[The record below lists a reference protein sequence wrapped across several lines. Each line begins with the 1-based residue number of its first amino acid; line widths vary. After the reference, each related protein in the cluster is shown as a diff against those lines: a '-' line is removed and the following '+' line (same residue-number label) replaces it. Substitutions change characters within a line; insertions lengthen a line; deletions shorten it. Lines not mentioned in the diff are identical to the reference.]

1 MFGIGLPEMIVILA
15 VALIVVGPDKLP
27 ELARS
32 LAKGLGELKK
42 TMNQVKENLSEE
54 TKVISSV
61 QEDLQ
66 KSAGQLT
73 DNLLDSETKI
83 WRPED
88 DVAEGKDIDEEDV
101 IDLQPLEERPWEKDA
116 QAEPEEKEEAED
128 SREKTA
134 LATDDKAGVQADAPE
149 PDSPESTDTP
159 ADGGTKDMPTS
170 PAA

>member
-1 MFGIGLPEMIVILA
+1 MFGIGLPEMIVIMA

-32 LAKGLGELKK
+32 LAKGIGELKK

-61 QEDLQ
+61 QEDLR
-66 KSAGQLT
+66 KTAGQLT
-73 DNLLDSETKI
+73 DNLLDNKAKI

-88 DVAEGKDIDEEDV
+88 EVTEGKDIDEEDV

-116 QAEPEEKEEAED
+116 QAGPEEREEGKGKKEEGKAADDEAEAID
-128 SREKTA
+128 S
-134 LATDDKAGVQADAPE
+134 G
-149 PDSPESTDTP
+149 SPESTEDP
-159 ADGGTKDMPTS
+159 ADSSTKDTPTS
-170 PAA
+170 PAV

>member
-32 LAKGLGELKK
+32 LAKGISELKN

-61 QEDLQ
+61 QEDLR
-66 KSAGQLT
+66 KTAGQLT
-73 DNLLDSETKI
+73 DNLLDNKPKI
-83 WRPED
+83 WNPED
-88 DVAEGKDIDEEDV
+88 ELTDGKDVDEEDV

-116 QAEPEEKEEAED
+116 QEGAEEREEGKGEK
-128 SREKTA
+128 EKTA
-134 LATDDKAGVQADAPE
+134 GDATKLDAEVSPPDDSG
-149 PDSPESTDTP
+149 STDIP
-159 ADGGTKDMPTS
+159 ADSSTKDTPTS

>member
-32 LAKGLGELKK
+32 LAKGIGELKK

-61 QEDLQ
+61 QEDLR
-66 KSAGQLT
+66 KTAGQLT
-73 DNLLDSETKI
+73 DNLLENKAKI
-83 WRPED
+83 WNPED
-88 DVAEGKDIDEEDV
+88 EVTDGEDVDEEDV

-116 QAEPEEKEEAED
+116 QTEPEEREEGKGKREKEIASDDTTDHAVEVTASGSPEPKDDPTED
-128 SREKTA
+128 STK
-134 LATDDKAGVQADAPE
+134 
-149 PDSPESTDTP
+149 DTP
-159 ADGGTKDMPTS
+159 PSSRA
-170 PAA
+170 

>member
-1 MFGIGLPEMIVILA
+1 MFGIGLPEMIVIMA

-32 LAKGLGELKK
+32 LAKGIGELKK

-61 QEDLQ
+61 QEDLR
-66 KSAGQLT
+66 KTAGQLT
-73 DNLLDSETKI
+73 DNLLENKAKI
-83 WRPED
+83 WSLED
-88 DVAEGKDIDEEDV
+88 EVTDGKDNDEEDV

-116 QAEPEEKEEAED
+116 QAEPEEREEGKGKREKEITAGDATELEAEVSPPDGSGSTEPPTD
-128 SREKTA
+128 SKT
-134 LATDDKAGVQADAPE
+134 K
-149 PDSPESTDTP
+149 DTP
-159 ADGGTKDMPTS
+159 PS

>member
-32 LAKGLGELKK
+32 LAKGISELKN

-61 QEDLQ
+61 QEDLR
-66 KSAGQLT
+66 KTAGQLT
-73 DNLLDSETKI
+73 DNLLDNKPKI
-83 WRPED
+83 WNPED
-88 DVAEGKDIDEEDV
+88 GVTEDKDVEEEDV
-101 IDLQPLEERPWEKDA
+101 IDLQPLEERPWEEDA
-116 QAEPEEKEEAED
+116 QAEPENREEGKEKREKEKASDDTTDHAVEI
-128 SREKTA
+128 TA
-134 LATDDKAGVQADAPE
+134 TG
-149 PDSPESTDTP
+149 SPESTEEP
-159 ADGGTKDMPTS
+159 ADSSTKDTPTS

>member
-32 LAKGLGELKK
+32 LAKGISELKN
-42 TMNQVKENLSEE
+42 TMNQVKENLNEE

-61 QEDLQ
+61 QEDLR
-66 KSAGQLT
+66 KTAGQLT
-73 DNLLDSETKI
+73 DNLLDNKPKI
-83 WRPED
+83 WNPED
-88 DVAEGKDIDEEDV
+88 EVTDGKDVDEEDV

-116 QAEPEEKEEAED
+116 REGPENREEGKGKREKE
-128 SREKTA
+128 KTSDDT
-134 LATDDKAGVQADAPE
+134 TDHAVEVMASDN
-149 PDSPESTDTP
+149 PESTEDP
-159 ADGGTKDMPTS
+159 AAGNTKDTPTS

>member
-32 LAKGLGELKK
+32 LAKGIGELKK

-54 TKVISSV
+54 TKIISSA

-66 KSAGQLT
+66 KTAGQLT
-73 DNLLDSETKI
+73 DNLLDSESKI

-88 DVAEGKDIDEEDV
+88 DVAGGKDVEKIDV

-116 QAEPEEKEEAED
+116 NKDPGQDKPGED
-128 SREKTA
+128 SQQQTDVA
-134 LATDDKAGVQADAPE
+134 IDATTDLQADAPE
-149 PDSPESTDTP
+149 PENLESTDTP
-159 ADGGTKDMPTS
+159 ADGSTKDTPTS

>member
-1 MFGIGLPEMIVILA
+1 MA

-32 LAKGLGELKK
+32 LAKGIGELKK

-54 TKVISSV
+54 SKVINSV

-66 KSAGQLT
+66 KTAGQLT
-73 DNLLDSETKI
+73 TNLLEEDDKI
-83 WRPED
+83 WTGEENP
-88 DVAEGKDIDEEDV
+88 AKDKAIEEADV

-116 QAEPEEKEEAED
+116 NEESDEQDKSGDTSADALEPED
-128 SREKTA
+128 
-134 LATDDKAGVQADAPE
+134 
-149 PDSPESTDTP
+149 DSPTSTEGSTKDTP
-159 ADGGTKDMPTS
+159 PS